1 MSFLDKL
8 LGRHP
13 DPTTGWPPFVPPIPA
28 FDVSKMQFGSLRF
41 GDPLESAVFLGRA
54 DRFHWREQDKT
65 DSFELVYACGFQ
77 VDFLERKFDYLAFL
91 IGPDPYLPDC
101 PNLQY
106 STPVVAGLGGEDV
119 VFTQLTDRKMLEDL
133 FGTPAYVDVRDDE
146 TILFYT
152 PHGMTLEFEM
162 DGKSGSLK
170 RWNIYETAITGP
182 IFKDWPA
189 MK

>member
-8 LGRHP
+8 LGRRP
-13 DPTTGWPPFVPPIPA
+13 DPTIGWVPFVPPIPA
-28 FDVSKMQFGSLRF
+28 FDVRAMKFGSLRF
-41 GDPLESAVFLGRA
+41 GDPFESAAFLGRP
-54 DRFHWREQDKT
+54 DRYYWREQDKM

-77 VDFLERKFDYLAFL
+77 MDFLDWKFDYLAFL
-91 IGPDPYLPDC
+91 IGPDPHQPDC

-106 STPVVAGLGGEDV
+106 SAPVVTGLGGEDV
-119 VFTQLTDRKMLEDL
+119 VFTQLTDRKMLESL
-133 FGTPAYVDVRDDE
+133 LGTPAYVDVSEDE

-152 PHGMTLEFEM
+152 PGGMTMEFEM
-162 DGKSGSLK
+162 NGKSGGLK
-170 RWNIYETAITGP
+170 RWNLYETALAGP